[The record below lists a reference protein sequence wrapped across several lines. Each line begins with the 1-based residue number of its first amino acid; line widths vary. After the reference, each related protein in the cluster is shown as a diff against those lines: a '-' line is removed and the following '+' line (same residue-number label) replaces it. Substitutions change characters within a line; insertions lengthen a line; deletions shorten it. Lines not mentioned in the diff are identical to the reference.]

1 VAEQHPDGVL
11 GFADETW
18 WSRFAQP
25 HLHTWADQA
34 DGPLRLVEQD
44 APKAD
49 PDPKALACYGVL
61 LRQVGQQERV
71 WLRFVDGRPVSAIT
85 EQFLGWCCT
94 RLQEAGV
101 QVWVLIWDNASWH
114 VSKRVRAW
122 IHAHNQQVKRGG
134 QGVRILS
141 CSLPVKSPWLNP
153 IEPKWVHSKRVIV
166 EPDRLLSAQEVAD
179 RVCAHFGCSHDT
191 HLAILDKAA

>member
-1 VAEQHPDGVL
+1 VL

-25 HLHTWADQA
+25 QLHTWTEDD
-34 DGPLRLVEQD
+34 DGPLRLVEQE
-44 APKAD
+44 APKHD

-61 LRQVGQQERV
+61 LRQVGQSERV

-85 EQFLGWCCT
+85 EQFLAWCCT
-94 RLQEAGV
+94 RLQEAGAR
-101 QVWVLIWDNASWH
+101 VWLLIWDNASWH

-122 IHAHNQQVKRGG
+122 IRAHNRQVKQSG
-134 QGVRILS
+134 QGVRIVS
-141 CSLPVKSPWLNP
+141 CYLPVKSPWLNP
-153 IEPKWVHSKRVIV
+153 IEPKWVHGKRAIV
-166 EPDRLLSAQEVAD
+166 EPARLLSAQEIAD

-191 HLAILDKAA
+191 HLTIPDKAA